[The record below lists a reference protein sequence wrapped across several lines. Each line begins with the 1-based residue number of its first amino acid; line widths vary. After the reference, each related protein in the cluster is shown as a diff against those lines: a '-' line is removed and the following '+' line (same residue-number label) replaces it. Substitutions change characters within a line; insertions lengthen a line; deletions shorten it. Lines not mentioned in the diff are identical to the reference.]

1 MRRQYITVGILAL
14 ALACL
19 VACTKKEEAAE
30 PEETTTPVEVQ
41 TVALGSISS
50 ENKLS
55 GTVVSGKTEQLY
67 VAVSA
72 RCSAVFV
79 EAGDVVKSGQ
89 AICQLDLKT
98 FHDNYALA
106 ETNYIN
112 AQKSYQDQAK
122 LLDEQVAQQE
132 KNYNNTLALLEIGA
146 ASQLEVDGAKLQ
158 LESAKVTRTS
168 SLAQLD
174 LAIKNAKN
182 SMDQIS
188 DTLGNIGG
196 NGQVVAPFSGT
207 IVSLSVGKD
216 GYVSAGMPV
225 ATIESTNDIK
235 ISLAASEGLIP
246 KLKVGDRAQVKM
258 AALGQNFESSIT
270 QISKTVNPTN
280 RLYTVDL
287 AVPAGVEGL
296 LSGMFADVSLYTDSR
311 ENTVV
316 IPTEALLVKED
327 GQFVVLLD
335 GSNVARRVQVETG
348 LVGDG
353 VTEITSGLT
362 GGETLVTVGQSY
374 LKDGDVARVVSPE
387 E

>member
-1 MRRQYITVGILAL
+1 MKRQYIAVGVLAL

-19 VACTKKEEAAE
+19 AACGKKEEAE
-30 PEETTTPVEVQ
+30 PLETSTPVEVQ

-55 GTVVSGKTEQLY
+55 GTVVSGKSEQVY

-72 RCSAVFV
+72 RCSEVYV
-79 EAGDVVKSGQ
+79 KQGDVVKAGQ
-89 AICQLDLKT
+89 AICQLDLKS

-106 ETNYIN
+106 ETNYNN
-112 AQKSYQDQAK
+112 AKKSYSDQAK
-122 LLDEQVAQQE
+122 LLDDQVAQQE
-132 KNYNNTLALLEIGA
+132 KNYNNMLALLEIGS

-158 LESAKVTRTS
+158 LESAKVSRTS

-188 DTLGNIGG
+188 DTLKNAGG
-196 NGQVVAPFSGT
+196 SGQVVAPFAGT
-207 IVSLSVGKD
+207 VVSLSVGKD

-235 ISLAASEGLIP
+235 ISLSVSEGLIP
-246 KLKVGDRAQVKM
+246 KLKVGDKAQVNM
-258 AALGQNFESSIT
+258 AALGQSFESTIS

-287 AVPAGVEGL
+287 NVPGGVEGI
-296 LSGMFADVSLYTDSR
+296 LSGMFADVSLFTDSR

-335 GSNVARRVQVETG
+335 GGNVAQRVQVETG

-353 VTEITSGLT
+353 VTEITSGLS